1 MENLASDQ
9 MPFFGRCFCVTIAK
23 NSDLV
28 QEEHCAHVYI
38 LAFGYGG
45 NKGGLEVNR
54 AASKLTQKMPSLFP
68 KEKRQKKNELYLFH
82 SGTAMINR
90 PFYSDLAFEW
100 QRGCR

>member
-9 MPFFGRCFCVTIAK
+9 TPFFSRCFCVTIAK

-28 QEEHCAHVYI
+28 REEHVYI

-45 NKGGLEVNR
+45 NKGGLDVYR

-90 PFYSDLAFEW
+90 SFYSDLAFEW

>member
-1 MENLASDQ
+1 M
-9 MPFFGRCFCVTIAK
+9 VAK

-28 QEEHCAHVYI
+28 REEPCTHVYI

-45 NKGGLEVNR
+45 NKGELEVNR

-68 KEKRQKKNELYLFH
+68 KEKKAKKKNELYLFH

-90 PFYSDLAFEW
+90 PFYSGLAFE
-100 QRGCR
+100 